1 MIHLGSNHFAID
13 IGSNSIKGGVL
24 DVASGEVTHVCARPF
39 PAPIGDLRAGMVEID
54 PKGIVEAVDSIVEEL
69 TGEMG
74 SLCHGWICGQ
84 MGGVILADDRGRA
97 KSNYISWRDQRS
109 LARGRTGRSTFEQL
123 QDDWPEPIM
132 ASLGRELQPG
142 SMSTLLHWLSENRK
156 LNDGVMPL
164 SISDFVIAS
173 IARQPGRMHGTHAIG
188 LLDLEKND
196 WHYEAFERIGLGD
209 LWWPELIHDTS
220 EIATWKRGHRTIL
233 IHGSY
238 GDQQSA
244 LLGARLD
251 RDELSI
257 NISTGSQVSMLT
269 DTFRGGPY
277 QTRKYFG
284 NEWLNTVTHLPAG
297 RSLNALMQLLTE
309 LSDAESVRL
318 ERSWKT
324 VQEKMDSVAET
335 DLRANIAY
343 FASPVGRSG
352 TLENMTT
359 ENLSVGHLFLAA
371 CVSMANNY
379 EAAAKRLSSRQE
391 WNTVALSGGLAQ
403 SLPRLVSLIQSR
415 FKKPIRESIGEE
427 TLLGMLQLARQ
438 HSIQSSPL

>member
-1 MIHLGSNHFAID
+1 MIHIGSSHFAID
-13 IGSNSIKGGVL
+13 IGSTSIKGGIL
-24 DVASGEVTHVCARPF
+24 DVSSGEVTHVCTRPF
-39 PAPIGDLRAGMVEID
+39 PLAMDGLRAGMVEID
-54 PKGIVEAVDSIVEEL
+54 PKEILAAVESIVDEL
-69 TGEMG
+69 TSEMS

-84 MGGVILADDRGRA
+84 MGGVILANDRGRA

-109 LARGRTGRSTFEQL
+109 LVRGRTGRSTLEQM

-142 SMSTLLHWLSENRK
+142 SMSTLLHWLSENRQ

-164 SISDFVIAS
+164 SISDFVIANV
-173 IARQPGRMHGTHAIG
+173 ARQPGRMHETHAIG

-196 WHYEAFERIGLGD
+196 WHYEAFERVGLGD

-244 LLGARLD
+244 LLGARLT
-251 RDELSI
+251 REELSI
-257 NISTGSQVSMLT
+257 NISTGSQVSMLA
-269 DTFRGGPY
+269 DSFCSGPY

-284 NEWLNTVTHLPAG
+284 NQWLNTVTHLPAG
-297 RSLNALMQLLTE
+297 RSLNALMHLLTE
-309 LSDAESVRL
+309 LSDAESVKLDRP
-318 ERSWKT
+318 WKT
-324 VQEKMDSVAET
+324 VQEKMDSIVET
-335 DLRANIAY
+335 DLKANIAY
-343 FASPVGRSG
+343 FASPVAKSG

-391 WNTVALSGGLAQ
+391 WSSIALSGGLAQ

-415 FKKPIRESIGEE
+415 LKKPIRESIGEE
-427 TLLGMLQLARQ
+427 TLLGMLQLAQQ